1 MDYYSVK
8 EIANK
13 VGVHPNTVR
22 NWIESGELK
31 AYKLGRV
38 LRIKKEDFE
47 DFAKEA
53 DGKEESKEYE

>member
-8 EIANK
+8 EIAKK

-47 DFAKEA
+47 DFAKET
-53 DGKEESKEYE
+53 DGKEENKEGK

>member
-8 EIANK
+8 EIAKK

-38 LRIKKEDFE
+38 LRIKKEDFD
-47 DFAKEA
+47 DFAKET
-53 DGKEESKEYE
+53 DGKEDE

>member
-22 NWIESGELK
+22 NWIESGDLK

-47 DFAKEA
+47 AFAKEA
-53 DGKEESKEYE
+53 DDK

>member
-8 EIANK
+8 EIAEK
-13 VGVHPNTVR
+13 VSVHPNTVR

-47 DFAKEA
+47 AFAKEA
-53 DGKEESKEYE
+53 DGREENKVD